1 MEQILIW
8 VELSHGIS
16 TGSQVSWAA
25 SKRWAPQGTVE
36 LPPTEI
42 RRGRFRQEQKQ
53 TRVADINRVCQVVT
67 LAWEM
72 SEIDSQS
79 AKKAHFPFLIY
90 LCKHFSSVHAKKE
103 KISLKI
109 CLSESHI
116 SSAPSTWLCFVL
128 CPAPQTRVKSELHLF
143 PLRIK
148 QKQLYP
154 SIHSGCLGASGQV
167 GLALVREGWC

>member
-8 VELSHGIS
+8 AELSHGIS

-25 SKRWAPQGTVE
+25 SKCWAPQGTVE
-36 LPPTEI
+36 LPPTES
-42 RRGRFRQEQKQ
+42 RRGRFRQERKQ
-53 TRVADINRVCQVVT
+53 TRVADINCVCQVIA

-109 CLSESHI
+109 CLSKSHI

-128 CPAPQTRVKSELHLF
+128 LHKHLWRANF
-143 PLRIK
+143 TSFLWESSRSDCIPRFI
-148 QKQLYP
+148 QDVW
-154 SIHSGCLGASGQV
+154 GQA
-167 GLALVREGWC
+167 GRLD